1 MTHPENVN
9 MMEDIKPSFRK
20 AMTISLLIPLLSL
33 PMALIPLIGQL
44 LALTLIPYLSTAMG
58 TRFTQP
64 KERVPIALT
73 VAIVW
78 SGIHTAI
85 LLLAVNLIETPMGAK
100 MEATEYLII
109 MGIWAMNLIFCVMG
123 ALHPWKDPFSE
134 TF

>member
-1 MTHPENVN
+1 
-9 MMEDIKPSFRK
+9 MMEDIEPSFRK
-20 AMTISLLIPLLSL
+20 AMIISLLIPLLSL
-33 PMALIPLIGQL
+33 PMALIPFGQL

-78 SGIHTAI
+78 SGIQTTII
-85 LLLAVNLIETPMGAK
+85 LIVVNLIETPMGAK
-100 MEATEYLII
+100 MEAAEYLII

-123 ALHPWKDPFSE
+123 ALHPWRDPFSE
-134 TF
+134 PV

>member
-1 MTHPENVN
+1 
-9 MMEDIKPSFRK
+9 MMEDMKPSFRK
-20 AMTISLLIPLLSL
+20 AMAISLLIPLLSL

-64 KERVPIALT
+64 KDRVPIALT

-78 SGIHTAI
+78 SGIQTTV
-85 LLLAVNLIETPMGAK
+85 LLMVVNLIETPMGAK
-100 MEATEYLII
+100 MEAAEYLIL

-123 ALHPWKDPFSE
+123 ALHPWRDPFSE
-134 TF
+134 PV

>member
-1 MTHPENVN
+1 
-9 MMEDIKPSFRK
+9 MMEDMKPSFRK
-20 AMTISLLIPLLSL
+20 AMAISLLIPLLSL

-64 KERVPIALT
+64 KDRVPIALT

-78 SGIHTAI
+78 SGIQTTI
-85 LLLAVNLIETPMGAK
+85 LLMVVNLIETPMGAK
-100 MEATEYLII
+100 MEAAEYLIL

-123 ALHPWKDPFSE
+123 ALHPWRDPFSE
-134 TF
+134 PV

>member
-1 MTHPENVN
+1 
-9 MMEDIKPSFRK
+9 MMEDMKPSFRK
-20 AMTISLLIPLLSL
+20 AMAISLLIPLLSL

-64 KERVPIALT
+64 KDRVPIALT

-78 SGIHTAI
+78 SGIQTTI
-85 LLLAVNLIETPMGAK
+85 LLMVVNLIETPMGAR
-100 MEATEYLII
+100 MEAAEYLIL

-123 ALHPWKDPFSE
+123 ALHPWRDPFSE
-134 TF
+134 PV

>member
-1 MTHPENVN
+1 
-9 MMEDIKPSFRK
+9 MMEDIRPSFRK

-44 LALTLIPYLSTAMG
+44 LALTLIPYLSTALG

-64 KERVPIALT
+64 KDRVPIALT

-78 SGIHTAI
+78 SGIQTTI
-85 LLLAVNLIETPMGAK
+85 LLTVVNFIETPMGAK
-100 MEATEYLII
+100 MEAMEYLII

-134 TF
+134 PV

>member
-1 MTHPENVN
+1 
-9 MMEDIKPSFRK
+9 MMEDMKPSFRK
-20 AMTISLLIPLLSL
+20 AMAISLLIPLLSL

-78 SGIHTAI
+78 SGIQTTI
-85 LLLAVNLIETPMGAK
+85 LLMVVNLIETPMGAK
-100 MEATEYLII
+100 METAEYLIL

-123 ALHPWKDPFSE
+123 ALHPWRDPFSE
-134 TF
+134 PV

>member
-1 MTHPENVN
+1 
-9 MMEDIKPSFRK
+9 MMEDMKPSFRK
-20 AMTISLLIPLLSL
+20 AMAISLLIPLLSL

-78 SGIHTAI
+78 SGIQTTI
-85 LLLAVNLIETPMGAK
+85 LLMLVNLIETPMGAK
-100 MEATEYLII
+100 METAEYLIL

-123 ALHPWKDPFSE
+123 ALHPWRDPFSE
-134 TF
+134 PV